1 MDDKKFRCKA
11 EVEAAYV
18 APEKQDALRPKTF
31 KEKVQ
36 NYWYHYKWHTI
47 IIGFIVVVFGFTFIQ
62 FITKTQPDYKIMTAF
77 DKYMPY
83 SVTQTMGEYLENFG
97 EDVNGD
103 GEVVVE
109 IYDIST
115 SPDKQIQT
123 SNSAKLMA
131 ELQNGEIMLFI
142 VDEYYFDKLN
152 DIEVFEKLAD
162 FNAKDGF
169 AYNLLGTTFADAIN
183 TIEPEYVVNDFY
195 IAKRV
200 VKGTSFEKIEKSVEF
215 EKQAKELL
223 DKFIASL
230 ENP

>member
-1 MDDKKFRCKA
+1 MEEKKFRCKA

-18 APEKQDALRPKTF
+18 APEKQETLRPKTF
-31 KEKVQ
+31 KEKIQ

-47 IIGFIVVVFGFTFIQ
+47 IIGFIAVVFGVTFIQ
-62 FITKTQPDYKIMTAF
+62 FITKTEPDYIVMTAF

-83 SVTQTMGEYLENFG
+83 SVTQTMSEYLSNFG

-103 GEVVVE
+103 GEVVVQ

-115 SPDKQIQT
+115 SVDSQIQQ

-142 VDEYYFDKLN
+142 VDDFYFDKLN
-152 DIEVFEKLAD
+152 SLEVFDKLSFGD
-162 FNAKDGF
+162 AKDGY
-169 AYNLLGTTFADAIN
+169 AYNLFGTTFADAIN

-200 VKGTSFEKIEKSVEF
+200 VKGTSFEKIDKSVKS
-215 EKQAKELL
+215 EKESLALL

-230 ENP
+230 KES